1 MFGDLLSG
9 ARLAVLTT
17 AGFVRDLIPAAPAA
31 RAAGVPI
38 AVDLQTI
45 EDADDA
51 YSQPWLAAASV
62 VFCSAERLT
71 ASPADTAAA
80 LLSRYPARI
89 VLIGMGGDGCLLA
102 TRDRPPRHLPA
113 RAPHG
118 VLDTT
123 GAGDALCAGF
133 LHYWLASGD
142 PDAAARRATV
152 VAGCAVGSAGT
163 DVHISAGHIDD
174 LLRASG

>member
-1 MFGDLLSG
+1 M
-9 ARLAVLTT
+9 LTT

-174 LLRASG
+174 LLRASGGRASGSE